1 MCTCTSIP
9 WDSGWGHGP
18 GAPCR
23 SSHSPSRQREHLLCA
38 RHVLVLGCGHSAIPM
53 EANTRENI
61 TRTDGMWGLGYK
73 GTEQDIQW
81 SSVGQGS
88 LSEQMG
94 RG

>member
-1 MCTCTSIP
+1 
-9 WDSGWGHGP
+9 
-18 GAPCR
+18 
-23 SSHSPSRQREHLLCA
+23 
-38 RHVLVLGCGHSAIPM
+38 M